1 MSKILDTFC
10 ENMEMLTVGAG
21 SGTARGGGGS
31 RQVGRGV
38 CMCMT
43 GWRVVNAVG
52 RGANARGGEARAAR
66 CWGADVVE
74 ERRRLRSMKRG
85 HASRTPPQPAAYTH
99 C

>member
-1 MSKILDTFC
+1 
-10 ENMEMLTVGAG
+10 
-21 SGTARGGGGS
+21 
-31 RQVGRGV
+31 
-38 CMCMT
+38 MCMT
-43 GWRVVNAVG
+43 GRRVVNAVG
-52 RGANARGGEARAAR
+52 RGANGRGARDARRGAAAAG